1 MLIFFFFFFLSSSSS
16 MYEMDPL
23 SGRILRTNLS
33 DVKNSC
39 KHTTYKSNI
48 NLKWNRRSK
57 KNSKITQWQTPWL
70 VVPHRPSIY
79 LILYSEHMISLT
91 NWVDLHNFIWYSYL
105 FKKIDMTGKYDQ
117 LLKKKKKRGQ
127 NNTIKWTLQILS
139 FLFLPN
145 GLIISFHSFNIKLT
159 NSVM

>member
-1 MLIFFFFFFLSSSSS
+1 MLYYNNKKLHVFIKYTVTHNNFGKHRSTRIMNICLAKERTKKKKPNLEKKTTPVLIFFFFFFFSSSSS
-16 MYEMDPL
+16 MHEMDPL

-48 NLKWNRRSK
+48 NLKWNTRSK

-70 VVPHRPSIY
+70 VVPYRPSIY

-91 NWVDLHNFIWYSYL
+91 NWVDLHNFLWYS
-105 FKKIDMTGKYDQ
+105 
-117 LLKKKKKRGQ
+117 
-127 NNTIKWTLQILS
+127 
-139 FLFLPN
+139 
-145 GLIISFHSFNIKLT
+145 
-159 NSVM
+159 